1 MLLKNMYRENTDYDC
16 EVGFHRTIQKNYM
29 QLHIVMLNQTKVYV
43 NAYIIFIFNDII
55 FNNI

>member
-1 MLLKNMYRENTDYDC
+1 MSLENTDYDG
-16 EVGFHRTIQKNYM
+16 EVGLHRTIQKNYM